1 MMVREFAEANDITCF
16 SCIVEALLDM
26 EPKFP
31 DSGFKGQGPPTVNHQ
46 LPEELQEEFQALLE
60 EYAKRCPRKGKR
72 SS

>member
-16 SCIVEALLDM
+16 SCIVETMLDL

-31 DSGFKGQGPPTVNHQ
+31 EAQFPGSGSPTVNHQ